1 LRNVSLTARLLSGTV
16 LAGVVSTT
24 PVGARAQ
31 HVWLPPVTAL
41 AATQTTDTLLV
52 TETATKEETP
62 EDEQVLFEADT
73 VTRQNEESPIV
84 AEGNVRAF
92 FGKRY
97 LRADRLQYNP
107 TTDIVIAEGNVS
119 ITDEDLETVFAGRVE
134 LTGDLRDGVAE
145 NFSALLEENARL
157 AADSAVQ
164 EQGARTRLSNAVY
177 TACNVCDDKGKDK
190 TPTWRI
196 KALRVTR
203 DRERRVV
210 RFRHAFIELKGVP
223 IMYAPYLQGP
233 DPSVERQ
240 SGLLTPLIGASSRL
254 GFNIELPY
262 YLALSNHMDATFFPK
277 YTSNDGVLWQG
288 EFRRRGDRGYHV
300 LSGGIIDF
308 DNTEP
313 DENNNI
319 PQGIPGVRWNAFGRG
334 YRDFG
339 ENWQAGYDFERVS
352 DDAFLRRY
360 DVRRRGDLRKELDT
374 SNTNRLRSNAYVRW
388 RKGGSDLTI
397 NSYLF
402 QGLRAGDRSDLTP
415 YVLPLIDFRHDFS
428 NKVAGG
434 RAHINANMASLQR
447 TGGVDTRRFTASA
460 FWRREHI
467 TRNGHRFE
475 AFGELRGDTYYFQD
489 LDEGTEIFPNG
500 INQTDPTQFKAR
512 FAPSAGIEWSYPLT
526 KRALGARF
534 FIEPRVQLVA
544 SPANRNPDEIINE
557 DSQSIEFDYGGLF
570 EYNKSTG
577 FDRFE
582 DGQRMNVGV
591 TGSAVF
597 DNGITLEASVGEQF
611 RIQETD
617 AFDASTGLGEKRSD
631 IVGSLNL
638 RYKNH
643 IGVENR
649 FRLNDDNGRLQ
660 RVESQ
665 VFANIWRLNGR
676 LNYIRLNEENTA
688 AALVRREE
696 LTGSASFRITDH
708 WSTGFAWRENLDP
721 PLLLDENG
729 STIPDGMGGFEKQ
742 ESTIRQDFILRYRD
756 ECSSLE
762 LTYRR
767 DRTTDVGLERD
778 TAFLVRFTLR
788 SLVD

>member
-1 LRNVSLTARLLSGTV
+1 MRNACQTVRLLTSTFLTGVAGTLPTYVFAQSIPPETVSV
-16 LAGVVSTT
+16 LAL
-24 PVGARAQ
+24 AQ
-31 HVWLPPVTAL
+31 DINPPSSVAPL
-41 AATQTTDTLLV
+41 VNDQLVNAEAT
-52 TETATKEETP
+52 

-73 VTRQNEESPIV
+73 VTRSDENSPIL

-97 LRADRLQYNP
+97 LRADRLEYNP
-107 TTDIVIAEGNVS
+107 LTDVIVANGNVS

-157 AADSAVQ
+157 AADNAVQ
-164 EQGARTRLSNAVY
+164 EQGARTRLNNAVY
-177 TACNVCDDKGKDK
+177 TSCDVCKDDGDGKK
-190 TPTWRI
+190 PTWRI

-203 DRERRVV
+203 DKERRVV
-210 RFRHAFIELKGVP
+210 RFRHAFLEIKGVP
-223 IMYAPYLQGP
+223 ILYSPYLQGP

-240 SGLLTPLIGASSRL
+240 SGFLTPLIGASSRL
-254 GFNIELPY
+254 GFNLELPY
-262 YLALSNHMDATFFPK
+262 YLAISNHTDATFFPK

-288 EFRRRGDRGYHV
+288 ELRRRGNKGYHV

-308 DNTEP
+308 DNTTP
-313 DENNNI
+313 DDNGNL
-319 PQGIPGVRWNAFGRG
+319 PTGIPGVRWNVFGRG
-334 YRDFG
+334 YRNFG

-360 DVRRRGDLRKELDT
+360 NVRRRGDLRKELDT
-374 SNTNRLRSNAYVRW
+374 SNTNRLRSNGYVRW

-402 QGLRAGDRSDLTP
+402 QGLRSSDDSDLTP

-434 RAHINANMASLQR
+434 QAHVNANLTSLQR
-447 TGGVDTRRFTASA
+447 TGGVDTRRFTSSA

-467 TRNGHRFE
+467 TKGGHRFE
-475 AFGELRGDTYYFQD
+475 AFGELRGDAYYFED
-489 LDEGTEIFPNG
+489 LDEGTELFPNG
-500 INQTDPTQFKAR
+500 INQNDSTRFQGR
-512 FAPSAGIEWSYPLT
+512 FAPTAGVEWSYPLT
-526 KRALGARF
+526 KRAFGGRL

-544 SPANRNPDEIINE
+544 SPANRNPDDIINE

-582 DGQRMNVGV
+582 DGQRANIGISA
-591 TGSAVF
+591 SAVF

-611 RIQETD
+611 RLQDTD
-617 AFDASTGLGEKRSD
+617 AFDLSTGLGDKQSD

-638 RYKNH
+638 RYKNRV
-643 IGVENR
+643 GVENR
-649 FRLNDDNGRLQ
+649 FRIDDSDGSIARA
-660 RVESQ
+660 ESLAF
-665 VFANIWRLNGR
+665 VNLWRLRGNVS
-676 LNYIRLNEENTA
+676 YVRLNEENASATLA
-688 AALVRREE
+688 RREE
-696 LTGSASFRITDH
+696 LTAAMNFKITEN
-708 WSTGFAWRENLDP
+708 WSTGASWRENLVTN
-721 PLLLDENG
+721 E
-729 STIPDGMGGFEKQ
+729 
-742 ESTIRQDFILRYRD
+742 TIRQDFILRYRD

-762 LTYRR
+762 LIYRN

>member
-1 LRNVSLTARLLSGTV
+1 MRTVSPTIRLFSSTVFAGVAGATPTTV
-16 LAGVVSTT
+16 LA
-24 PVGARAQ
+24 Q
-31 HVWLPPVTAL
+31 YVWLPPVASL
-41 AATQTTDTLLV
+41 ATTQTTDTPIV
-52 TETATKEETP
+52 TDATATVEPTP
-62 EDEQVLFEADT
+62 EDEQVLFEADN
-73 VTRQNEESPIV
+73 VTRLDENSPIV
-84 AEGNVRAF
+84 AEGNVKAF

-97 LRADRLQYNP
+97 LRADRLEYNP
-107 TTDIVIAEGNVS
+107 ATDIVIAQGNVS

-164 EQGARTRLSNAVY
+164 EQGARTRLTNAVY
-177 TACNVCDDKGKDK
+177 TACNVCNDKGEGK

-240 SGLLTPLIGASSRL
+240 SGFLTPLIGASSRL
-254 GFNIELPY
+254 GFNLELPY
-262 YLALSNHMDATFFPK
+262 YLALSNSTDATFFPK

-313 DENNNI
+313 DENGNL
-319 PQGIPGVRWNAFGRG
+319 PQDIPGVRWNIFGRG
-334 YRDFG
+334 YRDVS
-339 ENWQAGYDFERVS
+339 ENWQVGYDFERVS

-388 RKGGSDLTI
+388 RKGGSDLTV

-402 QGLRAGDRSDLTP
+402 QGLRAGDSSDLTP

-428 NKVAGG
+428 QKVAGG

-447 TGGVDTRRFTASA
+447 TGGVDTRRFTGSA
-460 FWRREHI
+460 FWKREHI
-467 TRNGHRFE
+467 TNSGHRFE
-475 AFGELRGDTYYFQD
+475 GFGELRGDAYYFQD

-500 INQTDPTQFKAR
+500 IDQTDPTKFKAR
-512 FAPSAGIEWSYPLT
+512 IAPSIGAEWSYPLT
-526 KRALGARF
+526 KRALGARLF
-534 FIEPRVQLVA
+534 VEPRVQLVA

-577 FDRFE
+577 YDRFE
-582 DGQRMNVGV
+582 DGQRMNAGV
-591 TGSAVF
+591 TSSAVF
-597 DNGITLEASVGEQF
+597 DNGVTLEASLGAQF
-611 RIQETD
+611 RLQDTN

-638 RYKNH
+638 RYKNRFG
-643 IGVENR
+643 IENR
-649 FRLNDDNGRLQ
+649 FRLDDDNGRLQ

-665 VFANIWRLNGR
+665 AYFNIWRVNGR
-676 LNYIRLNEENTA
+676 LNYVRLNQENTA

-696 LTGSASFRITDH
+696 LTGSAKLRLTDH
-708 WSTGFAWRENLDP
+708 WSTGFAWRNNLVTD
-721 PLLLDENG
+721 
-729 STIPDGMGGFEKQ
+729 Q
-742 ESTIRQDFILRYRD
+742 TIRQDFILQYRD
-756 ECSSLE
+756 ECSSLS
-762 LTYRR
+762 LTYRKDQTR
-767 DRTTDVGLERD
+767 DIGLGTDN
-778 TAFLVRFTLR
+778 AFLIRFTLR

>member
-1 LRNVSLTARLLSGTV
+1 MIRGYRRNLASTDRGLAVGGFLRNVSPKQRLLSGTV
-16 LAGVVSTT
+16 LAGVAWAAA
-24 PVGARAQ
+24 PAAQ
-31 HVWLPPVTAL
+31 AQNVWLPPISTL
-41 AATQTTDTLLV
+41 AATQTPNGPIVTDNG
-52 TETATKEETP
+52 ATTETP
-62 EDEQVLFEADT
+62 EDEQVLFEADN
-73 VTRQNEESPIV
+73 VTREDEDSPIV
-84 AEGNVRAF
+84 AEGNVKAF

-97 LRADRLQYNP
+97 LRADRLEYNP
-107 TTDIVIAEGNVS
+107 ATDIVIAEGNVS

-164 EQGARTRLSNAVY
+164 EQGARTRLTNAVY
-177 TACNVCDDKGKDK
+177 TACNVCNDEGEGK

-210 RFRHAFIELKGVP
+210 RFRHAFLELKGVP

-240 SGLLTPLIGASSRL
+240 SGFLTPLIGASSRL
-254 GFNIELPY
+254 GFNLELPY
-262 YLALSNHMDATFFPK
+262 YLALSNHTDATFFPK

-313 DENNNI
+313 DENGNL
-319 PQGIPGVRWNAFGRG
+319 PQDIPGVRWNVFGRG
-334 YRDFG
+334 YRDIG
-339 ENWQAGYDFERVS
+339 ENWQVGYDFERVS

-388 RKGGSDLTI
+388 RKGGSDLTV

-402 QGLRAGDRSDLTP
+402 QGLRTGDRSDLTP
-415 YVLPLIDFRHDFS
+415 YVLPLINFRHDFS
-428 NKVAGG
+428 QKVAGG

-447 TGGVDTRRFTASA
+447 TGGVDTRRFTGSA

-467 TRNGHRFE
+467 TRSGHRFE
-475 AFGELRGDTYYFQD
+475 AFGELRGDAYYFQD
-489 LDEGTEIFPNG
+489 LNEGTEIFPTG

-512 FAPSAGIEWSYPLT
+512 IAPSIGAEWSYPLT

-534 FIEPRVQLVA
+534 YIEPRVQLVA

-577 FDRFE
+577 YDRFE
-582 DGQRMNVGV
+582 DGQRMNAGV
-591 TGSAVF
+591 TTSAVF
-597 DNGITLEASVGEQF
+597 DNGVTVEASLGAQF
-611 RIQETD
+611 RLQDTD
-617 AFDASTGLGEKRSD
+617 AFDVSTGLGEERSD
-631 IVGSLNL
+631 VVGSLNL

-643 IGVENR
+643 FGVENR
-649 FRLNDDNGRLQ
+649 FRIDDDSGSLQ
-660 RVESQ
+660 RAESL
-665 VFANIWRLNGR
+665 AYLNLWRVNGTVS
-676 LNYIRLNEENTA
+676 YVRLNEENAA
-688 AALVRREE
+688 AALTRREE
-696 LTGSASFRITDH
+696 LTAAMNFRITDH
-708 WSTGFAWRENLDP
+708 WSSGFAWRENL
-721 PLLLDENG
+721 LTDE
-729 STIPDGMGGFEKQ
+729 
-742 ESTIRQDFILRYRD
+742 TIRQDFILRYRD

-767 DRTTDVGLERD
+767 DRTTDIGLERD